1 MILIFDTFGGLCNQ
15 FYDINCGINFCLI
28 NNIKFSFRYCSFRK
42 DNLVSW
48 RNEPFDKLFDTEFL
62 NKYKPLYVD
71 FKNISLTKDNTCNY
85 VNTVNSNILIN
96 DKDDI
101 LTKLSSFN
109 KEFVILRQF
118 YGTYKFKKIIDNVNN
133 FIIPSKRLLD
143 KYLEIKNNILQVDKQ
158 YNFIHYRYESDF
170 TRYFKLDNTEPLVD
184 LIERLKLRF
193 KNPSLKIYIATT
205 NIENLIDLNKIDVKN
220 TILTKNEHEHELTE
234 YNFEEKAFID
244 YMFGKNAEEVFGHK
258 LSSFSFIL
266 NHLKKTNNY
275 YNVT

>member
-28 NNIKFSFRYCSFRK
+28 NNIKFSFRYCSFRN

-62 NKYKPLYVD
+62 NKYKPLYIPIRD
-71 FKNISLTKDNTCNY
+71 IILNKENTYNY
-85 VNTVNSNILIN
+85 ANTVNSNKIIN
-96 DKDDI
+96 DEDDI
-101 LTKLSSFN
+101 LTKLIRFN
-109 KEFVILRQF
+109 KEYVILRQF

-133 FIIPSKRLLD
+133 FIIPSNKLLD
-143 KYLEIKNNILQVDKQ
+143 KYVEIKNNILQMDKQ

-170 TRYFKLDNTEPLVD
+170 TWHFKLVNTESLGD

-205 NIENLIDLNKIDVKN
+205 NIENLIDLNNIDVKN
-220 TILTKNEHEHELTE
+220 TILTKNEDELTQ

-244 YMFGKNAEEVFGHK
+244 YMFGKNSEEVFGHK

-266 NHLKKTNNY
+266 NQLKKTNNY